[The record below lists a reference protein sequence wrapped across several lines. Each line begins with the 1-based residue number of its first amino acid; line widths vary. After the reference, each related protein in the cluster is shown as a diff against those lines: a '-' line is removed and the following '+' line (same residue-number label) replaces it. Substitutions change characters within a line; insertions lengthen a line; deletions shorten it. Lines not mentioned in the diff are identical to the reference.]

1 LFAAGDIDAAAPLYG
16 EMLDLYRSSETTPP
30 LEMANA
36 LRSAALYAERRCDV
50 AEARKLWIEARSY
63 YQQLDE
69 RFALLRGLPGN
80 PGVMQADQHLEAL
93 SRATP

>member
-1 LFAAGDIDAAAPLYG
+1 
-16 EMLDLYRSSETTPP
+16 MLDLYRSSETTPP

-36 LRSAALYAERRCDV
+36 LRSAALHAERGND
-50 AEARKLWIEARSY
+50 ATEARKLWIEARSY

-80 PGVMQADQHLEAL
+80 PGVIEADKHLAAL
-93 SRATP
+93 S

>member
-1 LFAAGDIDAAAPLYG
+1 
-16 EMLDLYRSSETTPP
+16 MLDLYRSSETTPP

-36 LRSAALYAERRCDV
+36 LRSAALHAERRND
-50 AEARKLWIEARSY
+50 AIEARKLWIEARSY

-80 PGVMQADQHLEAL
+80 PGVIEADKHIADL
-93 SRATP
+93 SQE

>member
-1 LFAAGDIDAAAPLYG
+1 LIAAGEIDAATPLYV

-36 LRSAALYAERRCDV
+36 LRSAALHAERRNDV
-50 AEARKLWIEARSY
+50 VEARKLWIEARSY

-80 PGVMQADQHLEAL
+80 PGVIQADKHIEAL
-93 SRATP
+93 

>member
-1 LFAAGDIDAAAPLYG
+1 
-16 EMLDLYRSSETTPP
+16 MLDLYRSSETTPP

-36 LRSAALYAERRCDV
+36 LRSAALYAERRGDA
-50 AEARKLWIEARSY
+50 AEARKLWVEARSY

-80 PGVMQADQHLEAL
+80 PGVIEADRHIAAL
-93 SRATP
+93 S

>member
-1 LFAAGDIDAAAPLYG
+1 LIAVGDVDAATPLYV

-36 LRSAALYAERRCDV
+36 LRSAALHAERRNDG

-80 PGVMQADQHLEAL
+80 PGVIEADRHIAEL
-93 SRATP
+93 SHE